1 MSKKQETTEINW
13 EGMEEALNKV
23 NDIKAKRAKL
33 HEKWSMADIKLV
45 TEQNELLAKVGLY
58 PLKEV

>member
-23 NDIKAKRAKL
+23 NDIKEKRAKL
-33 HEKWSMADIKLV
+33 HKKWSMADIKLV

>member
-1 MSKKQETTEINW
+1 MAKEQELSEIIW
-13 EGMEEALNKV
+13 EGMEEALLKV
-23 NDIKAKRAKL
+23 NEIKAKRAKL
-33 HEKWSMADIKLV
+33 REEWSMADIKLV